1 MPKIRIIETAKLPTG
16 KVRFVETQPALRE
29 KFEEARNQGKVTTL
43 PQEYSNEGDL
53 RVVKTTTLWN
63 NKSDY
68 EIFQTWYDGKYLA
81 LGREYNLSNSII
93 IDRVIT
99 EE

>member
-1 MPKIRIIETAKLPTG
+1 MPKIKTVEIAKLPAG
-16 KVRFVETQPALRE
+16 KVRFIETQPALRE
-29 KFEEARNQGKVTTL
+29 KFEEAKSQGKVTTL
-43 PQEYSNEGDL
+43 PQEFSNEGDL
-53 RVVKTTTLWN
+53 RVIKTTSLWN

-68 EIFQTWYDGKYLA
+68 ETFQNWYNQKYLA
-81 LGREYNLSNSII
+81 LGREYNVSNGII

>member
-1 MPKIRIIETAKLPTG
+1 MPKIRTIETAKLPAG

-29 KFEEARNQGKVTTL
+29 KFEEARSQGKVTTL
-43 PQEYSNEGDL
+43 PQELSNEGDL
-53 RVVKTTTLWN
+53 SVIKTTALWL

-68 EIFQTWYDGKYLA
+68 ETFQNWYNQKYLA
-81 LGREYNLSNSII
+81 LGREYNVSNSIL